1 MGNRNEKSYNPLSHV
16 AFFFKQVDFHN
27 VKYCVV
33 IDLTS
38 LYITINGHWK
48 GLISKIIIT
57 NKKAKF
63 YLNEHNNIRSTE
75 SENI

>member
-1 MGNRNEKSYNPLSHV
+1 MGNLGEKSDNPFTHV
-16 AFFFKQVDFHN
+16 ALFFKQDDFHN

-38 LYITINGHWK
+38 LYIIINGDLK
-48 GLISKIIIT
+48 GLISEMMIT
-57 NKKAKF
+57 IKKAKF
-63 YLNEHNNIRSTE
+63 NLNEHKNIRSTE